1 MKYPKTKIEDINLA
15 KTRGHIPLTAE
26 ARPTKLRNV
35 PIKSPDAMASAK
47 PFPLITNLPPVGE
60 VSILTKTTERIAIPI
75 PDQAIQL
82 NFSPTSKPIA
92 IGTKVEDAAVTGLI
106 TPIGPIAK
114 AKYKLPI
121 AKIPTT
127 PAIDPINNPLRV
139 ISPGSMNA

>member
-1 MKYPKTKIEDINLA
+1 MLTKI
-15 KTRGHIPLTAE
+15 
-26 ARPTKLRNV
+26 
-35 PIKSPDAMASAK
+35 
-47 PFPLITNLPPVGE
+47 
-60 VSILTKTTERIAIPI
+60 TERIAIPI

-82 NFSPTSKPIA
+82 NFSPTNKPIA
-92 IGTKVEDAAVTGLI
+92 IGTKVEVAAVTGLI